1 MTKRTQQRHTPKGA
15 ALTQLTLTVFRAN
28 GRLLRAGD
36 ELMKHLG
43 ISSARW
49 QVMGAVAERARTVA
63 QIARHFELSRQG
75 VLWVVSALVKEGL
88 VELVD
93 NPDHKRSKLVQFT
106 GRGREIHAELE
117 RRPIVWSNA
126 TSAAFN
132 LEEIRS
138 STQVVERLAHEGLE
152 HAQTLGARRT

>member
-15 ALTQLTLTVFRAN
+15 ALTELTLTVFRAN

-43 ISSARW
+43 ITATRW

-63 QIARHFELSRQG
+63 QIARRFELSRQG
-75 VLWVVSALVKEGL
+75 VLWVVTALIKEGL
-88 VELVD
+88 VELID

-106 GRGREIHAELE
+106 GRGREIHRELE
-117 RRPIVWSNA
+117 RRQIIWANA

-138 STQVVERLAHEGLE
+138 STEVAERLANVGLE
-152 HAQTLGARRT
+152 QARTLGRD

>member
-15 ALTQLTLTVFRAN
+15 ALTELTLTVFRAN

-43 ISSARW
+43 ITSARW

-63 QIARHFELSRQG
+63 QIARHFELTRQG
-75 VLWVVSALVKEGL
+75 VLWVVSALVKDGL

-93 NPDHKRSKLVQFT
+93 NPDHKRSKLVDFT
-106 GRGREIHAELE
+106 GRGRETYRELE
-117 RRPIVWSNA
+117 RRQIIWANA
-126 TSAAFN
+126 ASAAFN
-132 LEEIRS
+132 LEELRRS
-138 STQVVERLAHEGLE
+138 TEVVERLAREGQE
-152 HAQTLGARRT
+152 QAQTLGED

>member
-15 ALTQLTLTVFRAN
+15 ALTELTLTVFRAN

-43 ISSARW
+43 ITSARW

-63 QIARHFELSRQG
+63 QIARHFELTRQG
-75 VLWVVSALVKEGL
+75 VLWVVSALVKDGL

-93 NPDHKRSKLVQFT
+93 NPDHKRSKLVDFT
-106 GRGREIHAELE
+106 ARGRETYRELE
-117 RRPIVWSNA
+117 RRQIIWANA
-126 TSAAFN
+126 ASAAFN
-132 LEEIRS
+132 LEELRRS
-138 STQVVERLAHEGLE
+138 TEVVERLAREGQE
-152 HAQTLGARRT
+152 QAQTLGED